1 LQFRKDSVH
10 YGIPLRNGHHQ
21 GDTEDEEFHNDRPHN
36 CLHRKPADVC
46 RFADTFTNG
55 LVVRLSAAPVLR
67 RDINR
72 CLGELGFSY
81 VTLDLGGYKTGSMNK
96 GLAEVDKKEK
106 MM

>member
-1 LQFRKDSVH
+1 LQVRRYVH
-10 YGIPLRNGHHQ
+10 KWTGRPALSRP
-21 GDTEDEEFHNDRPHN
+21 DT
-36 CLHRKPADVC
+36 A
-46 RFADTFTNG
+46 
-55 LVVRLSAAPVLR
+55 